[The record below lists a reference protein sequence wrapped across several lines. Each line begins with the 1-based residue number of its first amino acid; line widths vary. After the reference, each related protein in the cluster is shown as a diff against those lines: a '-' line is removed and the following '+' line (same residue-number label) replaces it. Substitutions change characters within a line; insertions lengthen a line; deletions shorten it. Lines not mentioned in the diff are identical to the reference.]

1 MVHIGLRIKY
11 LMDKENLKPD
21 QLGEKLKLSGQ
32 AVRDMTQRED
42 VHTKHLRKLSKI
54 FNVPMTYFVSENL
67 SPAECKSRDL
77 MQLCKSLVVNY
88 QQRDKV
94 MSQLVSMV
102 ETVESDMRENGEGK
116 IQEEDED
123 EENENHW

>member
-1 MVHIGLRIKY
+1 
-11 LMDKENLKPD
+11 
-21 QLGEKLKLSGQ
+21 
-32 AVRDMTQRED
+32 
-42 VHTKHLRKLSKI
+42 
-54 FNVPMTYFVSENL
+54 
-67 SPAECKSRDL
+67 

-116 IQEEDED
+116 SQEEDED